1 MHTSVRIQTIP
12 ACDSFPVSPSSAFP
26 DHGEMGDV
34 FGGYDMEA
42 AEVLD
47 GFSCHCRKEVSGWKA
62 YNVFH
67 GGDVYPCILDRSS
80 YVVCRYG
87 IVVDKSTTIRSAT
100 IWNNGK
106 DVKNRHE
113 WGCPDLN
120 RGQ

>member
-1 MHTSVRIQTIP
+1 MVEERVSAVGLGG
-12 ACDSFPVSPSSAFP
+12 ACCEP
-26 DHGEMGDV
+26 GDV
-34 FGGYDMEA
+34 FGGHDMEA
-42 AEVLD
+42 AEVLM
-47 GFSCHCRKEVSGWKA
+47 GLPVIVGRK
-62 YNVFH
+62 YP
-67 GGDVYPCILDRSS
+67 GGRRIMFFTEGTVYPCILDQSS